1 MFPKKFSKI
10 LFVFF
15 MGLGMSLLMTLII
28 TFINTGYDEFYY
40 KRFFKAWSISLPVA
54 LVATTFVAPLVNKL
68 VEKITKQRGCHM
80 SENIAFIGV
89 GNMGNPMACNLKN
102 AGKKVK
108 VFDVSKE
115 MIDKA
120 VENNLDVEKDFGKLI
135 NSETSVV
142 ITMLPEGKHSKE
154 VYLKE
159 NGVLDKVSKNCLLID
174 CSTIDI
180 DTSKEIGKKANEKG
194 IKMIDAPV
202 SGGVMGAQKATLNIM
217 VGGSNDAFNQA
228 LPILKLMGKN
238 IYHAGEIGSG
248 NGAKICNN
256 MSLGITM
263 IAASESLML
272 ARRLNIDIKKVHEI
286 MKNASGIS
294 WPISV
299 YPPLPGL
306 IEGTPS
312 NNKYKPGFSAG
323 MMNKDLKLA
332 NECAKNANASTP
344 LGEMALEIYS
354 KFCEDG
360 NSSKDFS
367 AISKVIGGDAWDY
380 PIE

>member
-1 MFPKKFSKI
+1 
-10 LFVFF
+10 
-15 MGLGMSLLMTLII
+15 
-28 TFINTGYDEFYY
+28 
-40 KRFFKAWSISLPVA
+40 
-54 LVATTFVAPLVNKL
+54 
-68 VEKITKQRGCHM
+68 M
-80 SENIAFIGV
+80 SELIAFIGV
-89 GNMGNPMACNLKN
+89 GNMGLPMAENLMKS
-102 AGKKVK
+102 GKKIR
-108 VFDVSKE
+108 VFDVSKKTIE
-115 MIDKA
+115 IAQKK
-120 VENNLDVEKDFGKLI
+120 NLDVVENLSDLV
-135 NSETSVV
+135 TTDVTTV

-154 VYLKE
+154 VFLGE
-159 NGVLDKVSKNCLLID
+159 NGIINKVSKDCLLID

-180 DTSKEIGKKANEKG
+180 QTSKEIGKKATENG

-217 VGGSNDAFNQA
+217 VGGTKEAFDLA
-228 LPILKLMGKN
+228 LPLLKIMGKN
-238 IYHAGEIGSG
+238 IFHAGELGSG

-272 ARRLNIDIKKVHEI
+272 AKRLNIDIKKVHEI
-286 MKNASGIS
+286 MKNASGNS

-299 YPPLPGL
+299 YPPLPDL

-312 NNKYKPGFSAG
+312 NNNYRPGFSAG

-332 NECAKNANASTP
+332 YECAKSVSADTP
-344 LGEMALEIYS
+344 LGKAALEIYE
-354 KFCEDG
+354 KFCKDG
-360 NSSKDFS
+360 NDDKDFS

>member
-1 MFPKKFSKI
+1 
-10 LFVFF
+10 
-15 MGLGMSLLMTLII
+15 
-28 TFINTGYDEFYY
+28 
-40 KRFFKAWSISLPVA
+40 
-54 LVATTFVAPLVNKL
+54 
-68 VEKITKQRGCHM
+68 M
-80 SENIAFIGV
+80 SELVAFIGV
-89 GNMGNPMACNLKN
+89 GNMGNPMALNLVK

-108 VFDVSKE
+108 VFDVSKK
-115 MIDKA
+115 MIEKA
-120 VENNLDVEKDFGKLI
+120 KEKNLDVAESLDDLI
-135 NSETSVV
+135 TNELTTV

-154 VYLKE
+154 VYVGE
-159 NGVLDKVSKNCLLID
+159 NGIINKVSNTCLLID

-180 DTSKEIGKKANEKG
+180 QTSIEIGKKAAEKG

-217 VGGSNDAFNQA
+217 VGGSKDAYERA
-228 LPILKLMGKN
+228 LPILKIMGKN

-256 MSLGITM
+256 LSLGITM

-272 ARRLNIDIKKVHEI
+272 AKRLNIDIKKVHEV
-286 MKNASGIS
+286 MKNASGNS

-306 IEGTPS
+306 IDGTPS

-332 NECAKNANASTP
+332 NDCAKIANASTP
-344 LGEMALEIYS
+344 LGKMALDIYS
-354 KFCEDG
+354 KFCDEG

-367 AISKVIGGDAWDY
+367 AISKLIGGDAWDY

>member
-1 MFPKKFSKI
+1 
-10 LFVFF
+10 
-15 MGLGMSLLMTLII
+15 
-28 TFINTGYDEFYY
+28 
-40 KRFFKAWSISLPVA
+40 
-54 LVATTFVAPLVNKL
+54 
-68 VEKITKQRGCHM
+68 M
-80 SENIAFIGV
+80 SELIAFIGV
-89 GNMGNPMACNLKN
+89 GNMGLPMAENLMKS
-102 AGKKVK
+102 GKKIR
-108 VFDVSKE
+108 VFDVSKKTIKIAKE
-115 MIDKA
+115 KK
-120 VENNLDVEKDFGKLI
+120 LDVVKNLNELVTTDV
-135 NSETSVV
+135 TTV

-154 VYLKE
+154 VFLGD
-159 NGVLDKVSKNCLLID
+159 NGIINKVSKDCLLID

-180 DTSKEIGKKANEKG
+180 QTSKEIGKKATEKG

-217 VGGSNDAFNQA
+217 VGGTKEAFDLA
-228 LPILKLMGKN
+228 LPLLKIMGKN
-238 IYHAGEIGSG
+238 IFHAGELGSG

-272 ARRLNIDIKKVHEI
+272 AKRLNIDIKKVHEI
-286 MKNASGIS
+286 MKNASGNS

-299 YPPLPGL
+299 YPPLPDL

-312 NNKYKPGFSAG
+312 NNNYRPGFSAG

-332 NECAKNANASTP
+332 YECAKSVSADTP
-344 LGEMALEIYS
+344 LGKAALEIYE
-354 KFCEDG
+354 KFCKDG
-360 NSSKDFS
+360 NDDKDFS

>member
-1 MFPKKFSKI
+1 
-10 LFVFF
+10 
-15 MGLGMSLLMTLII
+15 
-28 TFINTGYDEFYY
+28 
-40 KRFFKAWSISLPVA
+40 
-54 LVATTFVAPLVNKL
+54 
-68 VEKITKQRGCHM
+68 M
-80 SENIAFIGV
+80 SELIAFIGI
-89 GNMGNPMACNLKN
+89 GNMGLPMVENLKKS
-102 AGKKVK
+102 GKIIK
-108 VFDVSKE
+108 VFDVSKKT
-115 MIDKA
+115 IDIAREKK
-120 VENNLDVEKDFGKLI
+120 LDVVDDLNELI
-135 NSETSVV
+135 TKEVSTV

-154 VYLKE
+154 VFLGE
-159 NGVLDKVSKNCLLID
+159 NGIINKVSKNCLLID

-180 DTSKEIGKKANEKG
+180 QTSKEIGKKATDSG

-217 VGGSNDAFNQA
+217 VGGTKEAFELA
-228 LPILKLMGKN
+228 LPLLKIMGKN
-238 IYHAGEIGSG
+238 IFHAGDLGSG

-272 ARRLNIDIKKVHEI
+272 AKRLNIDIKKVHEI
-286 MKNASGIS
+286 MKNASGNS

-312 NNKYKPGFSAG
+312 NNKYRPGFSAG

-332 NECAKNANASTP
+332 NECAKSVDAETP
-344 LGEMALEIYS
+344 LGKMALEIYN
-354 KFCEDG
+354 KFCEEG
-360 NSSKDFS
+360 NDTKDFS
-367 AISKVIGGDAWDY
+367 GISKVIGTDAWDY

>member
-1 MFPKKFSKI
+1 
-10 LFVFF
+10 
-15 MGLGMSLLMTLII
+15 
-28 TFINTGYDEFYY
+28 
-40 KRFFKAWSISLPVA
+40 
-54 LVATTFVAPLVNKL
+54 
-68 VEKITKQRGCHM
+68 M
-80 SENIAFIGV
+80 SEQVAFIGV
-89 GNMGNPMACNLKN
+89 GNMGNPMAENLMKS
-102 AGKKVK
+102 GKKVK
-108 VFDVSKE
+108 VFDVSKK
-115 MIDKA
+115 MIEKA
-120 VENNLDVEKDFGKLI
+120 KEKNLDVVENLDDLI
-135 NSETSVV
+135 TNELTTV

-154 VYLKE
+154 VYVGE
-159 NGVLDKVSKNCLLID
+159 NGIINKVSNTCLLID

-180 DTSKEIGKKANEKG
+180 QTSIEIGKKAAEKG

-217 VGGSNDAFNQA
+217 VGGSKDAYERA
-228 LPILKLMGKN
+228 LPILKIMGKN

-256 MSLGITM
+256 LSLGITM

-272 ARRLNIDIKKVHEI
+272 AKRLNIDIKKVHEV
-286 MKNASGIS
+286 MKNASGNS

-306 IEGTPS
+306 IDGTPS

-332 NECAKNANASTP
+332 NDCAKIANASTP
-344 LGEMALEIYS
+344 LGKMALDIYS
-354 KFCEDG
+354 KFCDEG

-367 AISKVIGGDAWDY
+367 AISKLIGGDAWDY

>member
-1 MFPKKFSKI
+1 MP
-10 LFVFF
+10 
-15 MGLGMSLLMTLII
+15 
-28 TFINTGYDEFYY
+28 E
-40 KRFFKAWSISLPVA
+40 
-54 LVATTFVAPLVNKL
+54 LV
-68 VEKITKQRGCHM
+68 
-80 SENIAFIGV
+80 AFIGV
-89 GNMGNPMACNLKN
+89 GNMGCPMAENLMKS
-102 AGKKVK
+102 GKKIK
-108 VFDVSKE
+108 VFDVSKKMTQIAKE
-115 MIDKA
+115 K
-120 VENNLDVEKDFGKLI
+120 NLEVIEHLNDLITNDV
-135 NSETSVV
+135 TTV

-154 VYLKE
+154 VFMGD
-159 NGVLDKVSKNCLLID
+159 NGIINKVSKNCLLID

-180 DTSKEIGKKANEKG
+180 QTAIEIGKKATENG

-217 VGGSNDAFNQA
+217 VGGTKEAFELA
-228 LPILKLMGKN
+228 LPLLKIMGKN
-238 IYHAGEIGSG
+238 IFHAGDLGSG

-256 MSLGITM
+256 MSLGIAM

-272 ARRLNIDIKKVHEI
+272 AKRLNIDIKKVHEI
-286 MKNASGIS
+286 MKNASGNS

-312 NNKYKPGFSAG
+312 NNNYRPGFSAG

-332 NECAKNANASTP
+332 YDCAKNANAITP
-344 LGEMALEIYS
+344 MGKMALEIYS

-360 NSSKDFS
+360 NNDKDFS

-380 PIE
+380 PIDE

>member
-1 MFPKKFSKI
+1 MKMI
-10 LFVFF
+10 
-15 MGLGMSLLMTLII
+15 
-28 TFINTGYDEFYY
+28 
-40 KRFFKAWSISLPVA
+40 
-54 LVATTFVAPLVNKL
+54 
-68 VEKITKQRGCHM
+68 EK
-80 SENIAFIGV
+80 IAFIGV
-89 GNMGNPMACNLKN
+89 GNMGGPMAENLLKS
-102 AGKKVK
+102 GKEIK
-108 VFDVSKE
+108 VFDVSNLMLEKAKE
-115 MIDKA
+115 KGLEVATNI
-120 VENNLDVEKDFGKLI
+120 KDLI
-135 NSETSVV
+135 SKEISIV

-154 VYLKE
+154 IYLGD
-159 NGVLDKVSKNCLLID
+159 NGIINKVTKDCLLID

-180 DTSKEIGKKANEKG
+180 ETSKEIGKAATDKG
-194 IKMIDAPV
+194 IMMIDAPV
-202 SGGVMGAQKATLNIM
+202 SGGVMGAQKAALNIM
-217 VGGSNDAFNQA
+217 VGGSKEAFDRA
-228 LPILKLMGKN
+228 LPVLKIMGKN

-272 ARRLNIDIKKVHEI
+272 AKRLNIDIKKVHEI
-286 MKNASGIS
+286 MKNASGNS

-312 NNKYKPGFSAG
+312 NNNYRPGFSAG

-332 NECAKNANASTP
+332 NECAKSVNAETP
-344 LGEMALEIYS
+344 LGKMALQIYS

-360 NSSKDFS
+360 NDSKDFS

-380 PIE
+380 TID

>member
-1 MFPKKFSKI
+1 
-10 LFVFF
+10 
-15 MGLGMSLLMTLII
+15 
-28 TFINTGYDEFYY
+28 
-40 KRFFKAWSISLPVA
+40 
-54 LVATTFVAPLVNKL
+54 
-68 VEKITKQRGCHM
+68 M
-80 SENIAFIGV
+80 SELVAFIGV
-89 GNMGNPMACNLKN
+89 GNMGCPMAENLMKS
-102 AGKKVK
+102 GKKIK
-108 VFDVSKE
+108 VFDVSKKMTQIAKE
-115 MIDKA
+115 K
-120 VENNLDVEKDFGKLI
+120 NLEVIEHLNDLITNDV
-135 NSETSVV
+135 TTV

-154 VYLKE
+154 VFMGDHGII
-159 NGVLDKVSKNCLLID
+159 NKVSKNCLLID

-180 DTSKEIGKKANEKG
+180 QTSIEIGKKATENG

-217 VGGSNDAFNQA
+217 VGGTKEAFELA
-228 LPILKLMGKN
+228 LPLLKIMGKN
-238 IYHAGEIGSG
+238 IYHAGDLGSG

-272 ARRLNIDIKKVHEI
+272 AKRLNIDIKKVHEI
-286 MKNASGIS
+286 MKNASGNS

-312 NNKYKPGFSAG
+312 NNNYRPGFSAG

-332 NECAKNANASTP
+332 YDCAKNANAITP
-344 LGEMALEIYS
+344 MGKMALEIYS

-360 NSSKDFS
+360 NDDKDFS

-380 PIE
+380 PIDE

>member
-1 MFPKKFSKI
+1 
-10 LFVFF
+10 
-15 MGLGMSLLMTLII
+15 
-28 TFINTGYDEFYY
+28 
-40 KRFFKAWSISLPVA
+40 
-54 LVATTFVAPLVNKL
+54 
-68 VEKITKQRGCHM
+68 M
-80 SENIAFIGV
+80 SELIAFIGV
-89 GNMGNPMACNLKN
+89 GNMGLPMAENLMKS
-102 AGKKVK
+102 GKKIR
-108 VFDVSKE
+108 VFDVSKNTIE
-115 MIDKA
+115 IAQKK
-120 VENNLDVEKDFGKLI
+120 NLDVFENLSDLV
-135 NSETSVV
+135 TRDVTTV

-154 VYLKE
+154 VFLGE
-159 NGVLDKVSKNCLLID
+159 NGIINKVSKDCLLID

-180 DTSKEIGKKANEKG
+180 QTSKEIGKKATENG

-217 VGGSNDAFNQA
+217 VGGTKEAFDLA
-228 LPILKLMGKN
+228 LPLLKIMGKN
-238 IYHAGEIGSG
+238 IFHAGELGSG

-272 ARRLNIDIKKVHEI
+272 AKRLNIDIKKVHEI
-286 MKNASGIS
+286 MKNASGNS

-299 YPPLPGL
+299 YPPLPDL

-312 NNKYKPGFSAG
+312 NNNYRPGFSAG

-332 NECAKNANASTP
+332 YECAKSVSADTP
-344 LGEMALEIYS
+344 LGKAALEIYE
-354 KFCEDG
+354 KFCKDG
-360 NSSKDFS
+360 NDDKDFS

>member
-1 MFPKKFSKI
+1 
-10 LFVFF
+10 
-15 MGLGMSLLMTLII
+15 
-28 TFINTGYDEFYY
+28 
-40 KRFFKAWSISLPVA
+40 
-54 LVATTFVAPLVNKL
+54 
-68 VEKITKQRGCHM
+68 M
-80 SENIAFIGV
+80 SELIAFIGV
-89 GNMGNPMACNLKN
+89 GNMGLPMAENLMKS
-102 AGKKVK
+102 GKKIR
-108 VFDVSKE
+108 VFDVSKNTIE
-115 MIDKA
+115 IAQKK
-120 VENNLDVEKDFGKLI
+120 NLDVVENLSDLV
-135 NSETSVV
+135 TTDVTTV

-154 VYLKE
+154 VFLGE
-159 NGVLDKVSKNCLLID
+159 NGIINKVSKDCLLID

-180 DTSKEIGKKANEKG
+180 QTSKEIGKKATENG

-217 VGGSNDAFNQA
+217 VGGTKEAFDLA
-228 LPILKLMGKN
+228 LPLLKIMGKN
-238 IYHAGEIGSG
+238 IFHAGDLGSG

-256 MSLGITM
+256 MSLGIAM

-272 ARRLNIDIKKVHEI
+272 AKRLNIDIKKVHEI
-286 MKNASGIS
+286 MKNASGNS

-312 NNKYKPGFSAG
+312 NNNYRPGFSAG

-332 NECAKNANASTP
+332 NECAKSVSADTP
-344 LGEMALEIYS
+344 LGKMALEIYE
-354 KFCEDG
+354 KFCKEG
-360 NSSKDFS
+360 NDDKDFS

>member
-1 MFPKKFSKI
+1 
-10 LFVFF
+10 
-15 MGLGMSLLMTLII
+15 MS
-28 TFINTGYDEFYY
+28 D
-40 KRFFKAWSISLPVA
+40 V
-54 LVATTFVAPLVNKL
+54 
-68 VEKITKQRGCHM
+68 
-80 SENIAFIGV
+80 IAFIGV
-89 GNMGNPMACNLKN
+89 GNMGNPMAENLLK
-102 AGKKVK
+102 AGKKIK

-115 MIDKA
+115 MLAKA
-120 VENNLDVEKDFGKLI
+120 KEKNLETTDNLDSLI
-135 NSETSVV
+135 TKEVTTI

-154 VYLKE
+154 IYLGD
-159 NGVLDKVSKNCLLID
+159 NGIINKVSKDCILID

-180 DTSKEIGKKANEKG
+180 NTSKEIGEYAEKKG
-194 IKMIDAPV
+194 IMMIDAPV

-217 VGGSNDAFNQA
+217 VGGSKQAFDKA
-228 LPILKLMGKN
+228 LPILKIMGKN

-272 ARRLNIDIKKVHEI
+272 AKRLNIDIKKVHEI
-286 MKNASGIS
+286 MKNASGNS

-312 NNKYKPGFSAG
+312 NNNYKPGFSAG

-332 NECAKNANASTP
+332 NDCAKNVNASTP
-344 LGEMALEIYS
+344 LGQMALEIYS

-360 NSSKDFS
+360 NATKDFS
-367 AISKVIGGDAWDY
+367 AISKVIGGDAWEY
-380 PIE
+380 PID